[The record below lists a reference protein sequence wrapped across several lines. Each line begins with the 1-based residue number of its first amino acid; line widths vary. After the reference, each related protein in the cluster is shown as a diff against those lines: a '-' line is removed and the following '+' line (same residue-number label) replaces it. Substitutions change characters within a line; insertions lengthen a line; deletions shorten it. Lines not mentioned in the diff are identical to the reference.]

1 MGPVEVLVVGFPGN
15 RFNGKIVPEIQS
27 LVERGIISVI
37 DGVLVRKDI
46 DGTVTFI
53 EFEEEGADDDVA
65 ALSALIDEMEDLVS
79 AEDLDELSAGRE
91 PNTSAAVLVFEHTW
105 ATGLKN
111 ALSDAGG
118 VLVADV
124 RVPALVVD
132 EVLAAIRDA
141 GQS

>member
-79 AEDLDELSAGRE
+79 AEDLDELSAGLE
-91 PNTSAAVLVFEHTW
+91 PNSSAAVLVFEHTW